1 MNKRRILLII
11 GLIFIAFNL
20 RAPITSVGS
29 LATLIRDDLGISNGI
44 AGLITTVPLIAFAVV
59 SPIIPRISS
68 RIGIGR
74 TMLGGLVLVLMG
86 ECIRSYTNA
95 LGVYAGTALMGVG
108 IATGNVLVPA
118 IIKQR
123 FPSRVGL
130 LTSIYTTAM
139 GIFAGIAAG
148 ISVPLAIDLGW
159 GWRTSLAAWAVLTLL
174 TALVWLPQV
183 AEDAPAGRKQ
193 TIQTMPARAL
203 FRSPLA
209 WQVTFFMGLQ
219 SLLYYCMVAWLPSI
233 VQSHGLSIAQSG
245 YMALLYQFI
254 SLPASFFVP
263 LLVDKYRDQRKIAT
277 ASSLLYLCGMLCLL
291 TARTPILIT
300 AAVALC
306 GIGAGSSISLAM
318 CFFGLR
324 TISAEQASQ
333 LSGMAQSIGYV
344 LAAAGPFLMGAL
356 FDYTASW
363 TIPIL
368 IFICAVLLLTA
379 CGLGAGKDQLLS
391 CEPKLAQS
399 AS

>member
-1 MNKRRILLII
+1 MNKRQLLLIL

-44 AGLITTVPLIAFAVV
+44 AGLITTVPLLAFALA

-68 RIGIGR
+68 RLGIGR
-74 TMLGGLVLVLMG
+74 TMLAGLILVLAG

-95 LGVYAGTALMGVG
+95 LGVYIGTAFMGVG
-108 IATGNVLVPA
+108 IAAGNVLVPA

-123 FPSRVGL
+123 FPSRVWL

-148 ISVPLAIDLGW
+148 ISVPLALDLGL
-159 GWRTSLAAWAVLTLL
+159 GWRTSLAVWAVLTLI
-174 TALVWLPQV
+174 TALVWLPQ
-183 AEDAPAGRKQ
+183 AREDAPAKRQQAAPTGIMRQ
-193 TIQTMPARAL
+193 L
-203 FRSPLA
+203 FHSPLA
-209 WQVTFFMGLQ
+209 WQVTCFMGLQ

-233 VQSHGLSIAQSG
+233 VQSHGLTIAQSG

-277 ASSLLYLCGMLCLL
+277 CSSLLYLCGMLCLL
-291 TARTPILIT
+291 AARTPFLIT
-300 AAVALC
+300 LAVALC

-324 TISAEQASQ
+324 TINAQQASQ
-333 LSGMAQSIGYV
+333 LSGMAQSIGYI
-344 LAAAGPFLMGAL
+344 LAAVGPFLMGAI
-356 FDYTASW
+356 FDHTASW
-363 TIPIL
+363 TFPIM
-368 IFICAVLLLTA
+368 IFIAALVLLTA
-379 CGLGAGKDQLLS
+379 CGLGAGKDQQLLPADMPS
-391 CEPKLAQS
+391 VQA
-399 AS
+399 

>member
-1 MNKRRILLII
+1 MNKHQIVLIV

-29 LATLIRDDLGISNGI
+29 LAALIRDDLGISNGI
-44 AGLITTVPLIAFAVV
+44 AGLITTVPLIAFALV
-59 SPIIPRISS
+59 SPFIPRLSS
-68 RIGIGR
+68 RFGIGR
-74 TMLGGLVLVLMG
+74 TMLAGLILVLIG

-95 LGVYAGTALMGVG
+95 IGVYIGTAFMGVG

-148 ISVPLAIDLGW
+148 ISVPLALDLGL
-159 GWRTSLAAWAVLTLL
+159 GWRTSLAVWAGLTLI
-174 TALVWLPQV
+174 TALVWLPQT
-183 AEDAPAGRKQ
+183 AEDAPAKRQQ
-193 TIQTMPARAL
+193 TAQTGLMREL
-203 FRSPLA
+203 LRSPLA
-209 WQVTFFMGLQ
+209 WQVTCFMGLQ

-233 VQSHGLSIAQSG
+233 VQSHGLTIAQSG

-277 ASSLLYLCGMLCLL
+277 CSSLLYLCGMLCLL
-291 TARTPILIT
+291 AARTPFLIT
-300 AAVALC
+300 LAVALC

-324 TISAEQASQ
+324 TINAQQASQ
-333 LSGMAQSIGYV
+333 LSGMAQSIGYI
-344 LAAAGPFLMGAL
+344 LAAIGPFLMGAI
-356 FDYTASW
+356 FDATASW

-368 IFICAVLLLTA
+368 IFIIALLLLTA
-379 CGLGAGKDQLLS
+379 CGLGAGKDQQLLPADIPS
-391 CEPKLAQS
+391 VQA
-399 AS
+399 